1 MNRIKN
7 TLKQLNKVSLSDLD
21 QVKLMNRTDQ
31 KFCLHINHLPKVLEA
46 IQDDYS
52 ILSIEGKT
60 IFNYDNTYFDTV
72 DDQMFLNHQ
81 NGKLNRHKIRLRKY
95 VQTDNN
101 FLEVKFK
108 NNKGRTIKKRIEREG
123 FESVFT
129 HDELN
134 FINNSTNYS
143 GTQLEPKISNY
154 FHRFTLVDKE
164 FTERITVD
172 LFPGFKNQD
181 KEITLNNLVIIEI
194 KQSKAAKPA
203 VIINVLKE
211 NKIRKQGF
219 SKYCVGRAL
228 LEENI
233 KKNNFKPLLI
243 KIGKEYHN

>member
-1 MNRIKN
+1 MNQIIHK
-7 TLKQLNKVSLSDLD
+7 LKQLNKVSLSDLD
-21 QVKLMNRTDQ
+21 RVKLMNRTDE
-31 KFCLHINHLPKVLEA
+31 KFCLHIDDLPKVLEA
-46 IQDDYS
+46 VQNDYS
-52 ILSIEGKT
+52 VLAIEGET

-72 DDQMFLNHQ
+72 DNQMFLNHQ

-95 VQTDNN
+95 VQTDDH

-134 FINNSTNYS
+134 FIGDSTNYS
-143 GTQLEPKISNY
+143 GIQLEPKISNY

-228 LEENI
+228 LEEKI

>member
-1 MNRIKN
+1 
-7 TLKQLNKVSLSDLD
+7 
-21 QVKLMNRTDQ
+21 MNRTDQ
-31 KFCLHINHLPKVLEA
+31 KFCLHIDDLPKVLEA
-46 IQDDYS
+46 VQNDYS
-52 ILSIEGKT
+52 VLAIEGET

-72 DDQMFLNHQ
+72 DNQMFLNHQ

-95 VQTDNN
+95 VQTDDH

-108 NNKGRTIKKRIEREG
+108 NNKGRTIKKRIKREG
-123 FESVFT
+123 FESVFSR
-129 HDELN
+129 DELN
-134 FINNSTNYS
+134 FIGDSTNYS

-228 LEENI
+228 LEEKI

>member
-1 MNRIKN
+1 MNQIKN
-7 TLKQLNKVSLSDLD
+7 TLKHLKKVSLADLD
-21 QVKLMNRTDQ
+21 QVRLMNRTDQ
-31 KFCLHINHLPKVLEA
+31 KFCLHINHLPKILEA
-46 IQDDYS
+46 VQNDYS
-52 ILSIEGKT
+52 ILAIEGET

-81 NGKLNRHKIRLRKY
+81 NGKLNRHKVRLRKY

-108 NNKGRTIKKRIEREG
+108 NNKGRTIKKRIERQS

-134 FINNSTNYS
+134 FISNSTKYS
-143 GTQLEPKISNY
+143 GIQLEPKINSH
-154 FHRFTLVDKE
+154 FHRLTLVDKE
-164 FTERITVD
+164 FTERITID
-172 LFPGFKNQD
+172 MFPGFKNKD

-219 SKYCVGRAL
+219 SKYCIGRAL
-228 LEENI
+228 LEDEI

>member
-1 MNRIKN
+1 MNQIKN
-7 TLKQLNKVSLSDLD
+7 TLKHLKKVSLADLD
-21 QVKLMNRTDQ
+21 QVRLMNRTDQ
-31 KFCLHINHLPKVLEA
+31 KFCLHINHLPKILEA
-46 IQDDYS
+46 VQNDYS
-52 ILSIEGKT
+52 ILAIEGET
-60 IFNYDNTYFDTV
+60 IFNYDNTYFDTP
-72 DDQMFLNHQ
+72 DDQMFLSHQ
-81 NGKLNRHKIRLRKY
+81 NGKLNRHKVRLRKY

-134 FINNSTNYS
+134 FISNSNKYS
-143 GTQLEPKISNY
+143 GIQLEPKINSH
-154 FHRFTLVDKE
+154 FHRLTLVDKE
-164 FTERITVD
+164 FTERITID
-172 LFPGFKNQD
+172 MFPGFKNKD

-219 SKYCVGRAL
+219 SKYCIGRAL
-228 LEENI
+228 LEDEI

-243 KIGKEYHN
+243 KIEKEYHN

>member
-1 MNRIKN
+1 
-7 TLKQLNKVSLSDLD
+7 
-21 QVKLMNRTDQ
+21 MNRTDQ
-31 KFCLHINHLPKVLEA
+31 KFCLHIDDLPKVLEA
-46 IQDDYS
+46 VQNDYS
-52 ILSIEGKT
+52 VLAIEGET

-72 DDQMFLNHQ
+72 DNQMFLNHQ

-95 VQTDNN
+95 VQTDDH

-123 FESVFT
+123 FESVFS

-134 FINNSTNYS
+134 FIGDSTNYS

-228 LEENI
+228 LEEKI

>member
-1 MNRIKN
+1 MNQIKN
-7 TLKQLNKVSLSDLD
+7 TLNQLNKVSLSDLD
-21 QVKLMNRTDQ
+21 QVRLMNRTDQ

-46 IQDDYS
+46 VQNDYS
-52 ILSIEGKT
+52 ILAIEGET
-60 IFNYDNTYFDTV
+60 IFNYDNTYFDTP
-72 DDQMFLNHQ
+72 DDQMFLSHQ

-129 HDELN
+129 NDELN
-134 FINNSTNYS
+134 FISNSTNYS
-143 GTQLEPKISNY
+143 GIQLEPKISSY

-164 FTERITVD
+164 FTERITID
-172 LFPGFKNQD
+172 MFPGFKNKD

-203 VIINVLKE
+203 VIVNVLKE

-228 LEENI
+228 LEDEI